1 MCDEI
6 KYAYLKS
13 HPLFAN
19 VSEQKIKDACATV
32 KVKTV
37 YRSETFNYGDG
48 DYSKIY
54 LLIKGKIKLTECNE
68 LDNELIKDILTAPD
82 VFGDLCNV
90 CIVKRSID
98 FIENEER

>member
-1 MCDEI
+1 MFMFDEI

-19 VSEQKIKDACATV
+19 VGEQKINDACSMV

-37 YRSETFNYGDG
+37 FRSETFNYGEG

-54 LLIKGKIKLTECNE
+54 LLIKGKIKITECDDM
-68 LDNELIKDILTAPD
+68 DNELIKDILTAPD
-82 VFGDLCNV
+82 VFGDLSLDG
-90 CIVKRSID
+90 RPSLD
-98 FIENEER
+98 E

>member
-19 VSEQKIKDACATV
+19 VGEQKIKETCSMA

-37 YRSETFNYGDG
+37 YRSETFNYPGW
-48 DYSKIY
+48 
-54 LLIKGKIKLTECNE
+54 T
-68 LDNELIKDILTAPD
+68 
-82 VFGDLCNV
+82 
-90 CIVKRSID
+90 SI
-98 FIENEER
+98 NG